1 MTSGYDS
8 NAMKKIFLLIV
19 AFFLFHI
26 TANAQIYRIAEMN
39 TRQIRN
45 LNREKTVVLLPGGIL
60 EEHGPYLPSF
70 TDGYWNERVTNDLAK
85 AIAAKSGWSAVIF
98 PTIPLGNSGAN
109 DIGGKY
115 SFPGTYAVRFS
126 TLRAIFMDL
135 ATEIGEQG
143 FKWIFIIHGHGAPN
157 HNRALDQASD
167 YFRETYGGHM
177 VNLIGLMPVI
187 SAWEGKKTEKE
198 RKEDGLAIHAGMDET
213 SMVLFLRPELV
224 NPKYKTAK
232 PQSGDKMEDLTRIA
246 QSKDWQGYF
255 GSPRLASRSQY
266 AKGWQIAYKEAIS
279 TALKILDGLDER
291 QIIRFGDEMKKSE
304 PDVKLDEESLK
315 HEAEIKRKQDEWLKK
330 KGLQ

>member
-143 FKWIFIIHGHGAPN
+143 FK
-157 HNRALDQASD
+157 
-167 YFRETYGGHM
+167 
-177 VNLIGLMPVI
+177 
-187 SAWEGKKTEKE
+187 
-198 RKEDGLAIHAGMDET
+198 
-213 SMVLFLRPELV
+213 
-224 NPKYKTAK
+224 
-232 PQSGDKMEDLTRIA
+232 
-246 QSKDWQGYF
+246 
-255 GSPRLASRSQY
+255 
-266 AKGWQIAYKEAIS
+266 
-279 TALKILDGLDER
+279 
-291 QIIRFGDEMKKSE
+291 
-304 PDVKLDEESLK
+304 
-315 HEAEIKRKQDEWLKK
+315 
-330 KGLQ
+330 